1 MARPPFVVELA
12 GPAGSGKS
20 TVSRLLTERSHVVA
34 TSIWGLPRPLYA
46 ASAVRVLPDIGAL
59 VGAARGLPWE
69 ETEQLIRL
77 DALDVFLRRIPEPAR
92 SRSVVVLDE
101 GPVFAFAWFRVLGHP
116 CFRDG
121 RRDAWWRR
129 ALAHWATRLDVIVL
143 LDGADPLL
151 VDRLRSR
158 TKGHPLKRSPDQ
170 ELYEFA
176 AAYRREF
183 EWVIA
188 GLTAQGVNGPKVISL
203 ESNGAPPEELAA
215 RVLAA
220 CQETVHA
227 G

>member
-1 MARPPFVVELA
+1 VPRFVVEVA

-20 TVSRLLTERSHVVA
+20 TVSRLLTERAQVVT

-46 ASAVRVLPDIGAL
+46 ASAVRALPAIGAL
-59 VGAARGLPWE
+59 IGAARWLPWE

-77 DALDVFLRRIPEPAR
+77 DALDQFLRRVPEGD
-92 SRSVVVLDE
+92 RSVVVLDE

-121 RRDAWWRR
+121 RRDTWWRGV
-129 ALAHWATRLDVIVL
+129 LAHWAARLDVIVL

-158 TKGHPLKRSPDQ
+158 DKEHPLKESSDK
-170 ELYEFA
+170 ELHEFA
-176 AAYRREF
+176 AAYRSAYA
-183 EWVIA
+183 WVIA
-188 GLTAQGVNGPKVISL
+188 GLTAGERAPKVISL
-203 ESNGAPPEELAA
+203 ESNGAPPEELAD

-220 CQETVHA
+220 CQDTVHA
-227 G
+227 D

>member
-1 MARPPFVVELA
+1 MPRLVVEVA

-20 TVSRLLTERSHVVA
+20 TVSRLLTERAQVVT

-46 ASAVRVLPDIGAL
+46 ASAVRVLPAIGAL
-59 VGAARGLPWE
+59 VGAARWLPWE

-77 DALDVFLRRIPEPAR
+77 DALDAFLRRLPEPER
-92 SRSVVVLDE
+92 SRGVVVLDE

-121 RRDAWWRR
+121 RRDAWWR
-129 ALAHWATRLDVIVL
+129 AVLAHWAARLDVIVL

-158 TKGHPLKRSPDQ
+158 DKGHPLKQSSDK
-170 ELYEFA
+170 ELHEFA
-176 AAYRREF
+176 AAYRCAF
-183 EWVIA
+183 AWVIA
-188 GLTAQGVNGPKVISL
+188 GLTAGERAPKVISL
-203 ESNGAPPEELAA
+203 ESNGAPPEELAD

-220 CQETVHA
+220 CEETIHA
-227 G
+227 D